1 MSETTPRLTLPLV
14 AANQAQKHVPINEAL
29 TKLDALV
36 QLSVISRDLAEPPS
50 EAEAGDRYI
59 VAVDAAGAWIGQENK
74 IASHDSGWVF
84 TSPAEGWLAWDQGA
98 QELVVFTDGEWATVT
113 VSMEGETS
121 LQNIPLLGVGAE
133 ADETNPF
140 SAKLNSA
147 LWTASVSG
155 EGGSGDLRCVM
166 NKEAAPNVLS
176 LLMQSDYSGRA
187 EIGLIGDDDLL
198 FKVSADGSTWKES
211 LRIDNSSGRVSFP
224 AGGPRELLTGS
235 RTYYVRS
242 DGSDSN
248 DGRSDASG
256 GAFLTL
262 QKAVDIA
269 ASLDLGIHDVTINI
283 GPGTYDRFQPK
294 TLVGAGAVRIV
305 GDVSTPSNVV
315 ISSSSGAAVGSATP
329 YAGTYYLSGVRLVTT
344 GSGNHAL
351 HVVGVAA
358 VFDYAALDFGSCGAT
373 HVQVETGAF
382 VNISGSYT
390 ISGGAQRH
398 WHAGGGIIFR
408 GSPATLTLSGTP
420 NFSTCFARASLMGVL
435 TVSGTAFSGPAT
447 GKRYD
452 VVQNA
457 LINTG
462 GSGASFFPGDVTGTD
477 ATSGVY
483 A

>member
-1 MSETTPRLTLPLV
+1 M
-14 AANQAQKHVPINEAL
+14 
-29 TKLDALV
+29 
-36 QLSVISRDLAEPPS
+36 
-50 EAEAGDRYI
+50 
-59 VAVDAAGAWIGQENK
+59 
-74 IASHDSGWVF
+74 
-84 TSPAEGWLAWDQGA
+84 
-98 QELVVFTDGEWATVT
+98 
-113 VSMEGETS
+113 
-121 LQNIPLLGVGAE
+121 
-133 ADETNPF
+133 
-140 SAKLNSA
+140 
-147 LWTASVSG
+147 
-155 EGGSGDLRCVM
+155 
-166 NKEAAPNVLS
+166 
-176 LLMQSDYSGRA
+176 
-187 EIGLIGDDDLL
+187 
-198 FKVSADGSTWKES
+198 
-211 LRIDNSSGRVSFP
+211 
-224 AGGPRELLTGS
+224 
-235 RTYYVRS
+235 
-242 DGSDSN
+242 
-248 DGRSDASG
+248 
-256 GAFLTL
+256 
-262 QKAVDIA
+262 
-269 ASLDLGIHDVTINI
+269 TINI

-305 GDVSTPSNVV
+305 GDTSTPSNVV